1 MKYKKA
7 SKLLSHTKRRMI
19 LLKWRIL
26 EVKRK
31 PLKFISFIKKKTKA
45 LIFKISKT
53 FTPSLDKY
61 LELMDRNT
69 IPNGIIFWKK
79 EIIQIIYKFLA
90 SQILKTQK
98 WPGINPIFRK
108 IIKGIKISPKNLSD
122 QHIKIQVKELIP
134 WIIKNLIEFLDF
146 SSLSSNKRK

>member
-7 SKLLSHTKRRMI
+7 SKLLSHTRRRII

-53 FTPSLDKY
+53 FTPSLDRY
-61 LELMDRNT
+61 LELIDRNT

-90 SQILKTQK
+90 S
-98 WPGINPIFRK
+98 
-108 IIKGIKISPKNLSD
+108 
-122 QHIKIQVKELIP
+122 
-134 WIIKNLIEFLDF
+134 
-146 SSLSSNKRK
+146 